1 MHNKIS
7 FISNS
12 KTKKLSFDSEFT
24 KKKNLSY
31 FSIVILWVGGINRET
46 TFKNNI

>member
-12 KTKKLSFDSEFT
+12 KTKKLSFDTEFT
-24 KKKNLSY
+24 KKKTY
-31 FSIVILWVGGINRET
+31 HILVS
-46 TFKNNI
+46 